1 MKNIVL
7 ASCLMLLSFLAYAQ
21 TPSKIQKLIPAGV
34 VDPAEIIQPMAPFM
48 VRVEYTGKIT
58 ETATC
63 SKGTLGDIKVAI
75 SWYNTNDETGK
86 MMVGM
91 VSPAS
96 ELQKHWQKDKEEIT
110 EIYQQYKNGGYGENM
125 RISEVKTEDVPA
137 GKLTIFDV
145 SNPCVESDIP
155 KSQRVFARCFIFNGT
170 TQCEIRIEAQCSPD
184 EIRTMIKTILNETSS
199 FNFSGLM

>member
-1 MKNIVL
+1 MKKYLTL
-7 ASCLMLLSFLAYAQ
+7 AACLMLINSMVFAQ
-21 TPSKIQKLIPAGV
+21 APLKIQILIPAGV
-34 VDPAEIIQPMAPFM
+34 VNPAEIIQPMAPFM

-58 ETATC
+58 ETSTC

-91 VSPAS
+91 VSPTA
-96 ELQKHWQKDKEEIT
+96 ELQKHWTQDKDEIT
-110 EIYQQYKNGGYGENM
+110 DIYQQYKNGGYGENI
-125 RISEVKTEDVPA
+125 RISEVKTEDVTA

-155 KSQRVFARCFIFNGT
+155 KSQKVFARCFIFNGN
-170 TQCEIRIEAQCSPD
+170 TQCEIRIESQNSPE
-184 EIRTMIKTILNETSS
+184 EIRTMIKQSCMKPAIST
-199 FNFSGLM
+199 FRA